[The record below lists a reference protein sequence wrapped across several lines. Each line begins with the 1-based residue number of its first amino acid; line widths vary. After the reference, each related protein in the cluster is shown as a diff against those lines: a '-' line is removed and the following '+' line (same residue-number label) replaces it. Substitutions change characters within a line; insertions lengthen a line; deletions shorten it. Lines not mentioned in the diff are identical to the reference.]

1 MTEVNGLRL
10 AYRGLVAGLA
20 AGWVW
25 LAIALAG
32 LLAIGVDPISAV
44 RSLGHGAPAWSVIA
58 AVAVAQV
65 TAGLTGLLFAYF
77 FGRYFTVRT
86 TLAVSATAFALLVW
100 LAAANL
106 AGADA
111 QRWSVQAVLAVASL
125 AYGAM
130 LGSALPVR
138 GDVLRGAGTS

>member
-32 LLAIGVDPISAV
+32 LLAVGADPIAAT
-44 RSLGHGAPAWSVIA
+44 RHLGDGPAWA
-58 AVAVAQV
+58 AVATVALVQLA
-65 TAGLTGLLFAYF
+65 AGFVGLCFSYF
-77 FGRYFTVRT
+77 FGRYFTIRT
-86 TLAVSATAFALLVW
+86 TLAVSATAFALLGW
-100 LAAANL
+100 LAVSDL

-111 QRWSVQAVLAVASL
+111 QRWSVQLVLAVASL
-125 AYGAM
+125 AYGAI

-138 GDVLRGAGTS
+138 GEVLRAP